1 LVRVATRSC
10 AVVGG
15 GGRIGFGEGVR
26 EGGRLGELERVRVF
40 EVARRGVG
48 DRDRSGIPPP
58 GLVGDSGSEV
68 VERVRKPAG
77 VGGVTIGK
85 GRELGGGG
93 VRASSAGGVGGGG
106 GACACTAA
114 AATVEAA
121 LKYKSDLT
129 NPGMSSSSSNARTPC
144 CIANSACRSVLSSVG
159 VVT

>member
-1 LVRVATRSC
+1 MLVRVATRSC

-15 GGRIGFGEGVR
+15 GGRIGFGEG
-26 EGGRLGELERVRVF
+26 EGGRLGELERVRVIK
-40 EVARRGVG
+40 VARRGVG

-58 GLVGDSGSEV
+58 GLVGDSGSSEV

-85 GRELGGGG
+85 GWELGGGG
-93 VRASSAGGVGGGG
+93 VRATSAGVGGRG
-106 GACACTAA
+106 GACACSAAAAAAA

-144 CIANSACRSVLSSVG
+144 
-159 VVT
+159 